1 MHKNNKFKETPLS
14 LKLCCHRPPRSTGVE
29 QIENPETEIEK
40 KRTRKEKEKENE
52 KGTKE
57 KNKEKATS
65 EKMAGSRS
73 TLGRSL
79 TLNR

>member
-1 MHKNNKFKETPLS
+1 M
-14 LKLCCHRPPRSTGVE
+14 E
-29 QIENPETEIEK
+29 QIENPKTEIEK
-40 KRTRKEKEKENE
+40 KRGREEKEKENE

-57 KNKEKATS
+57 KNKEKATK

>member
-1 MHKNNKFKETPLS
+1 M
-14 LKLCCHRPPRSTGVE
+14 E

-40 KRTRKEKEKENE
+40 KRGGEEKEKENE

-57 KNKEKATS
+57 KNKKKATK

-79 TLNR
+79 TLNRYTS

>member
-1 MHKNNKFKETPLS
+1 M
-14 LKLCCHRPPRSTGVE
+14 E
-29 QIENPETEIEK
+29 QIENPKTEIEK
-40 KRTRKEKEKENE
+40 KRGGEEKEKENE

-57 KNKEKATS
+57 KNKKATK
-65 EKMAGSRS
+65 EKMAGSKS

>member
-1 MHKNNKFKETPLS
+1 M
-14 LKLCCHRPPRSTGVE
+14 E

-40 KRTRKEKEKENE
+40 KRGGEEKEKENE

-57 KNKEKATS
+57 KEKNKAKATK

>member
-1 MHKNNKFKETPLS
+1 M
-14 LKLCCHRPPRSTGVE
+14 E
-29 QIENPETEIEK
+29 QIENPKTEIEK
-40 KRTRKEKEKENE
+40 KRGGEEKEKENE

-57 KNKEKATS
+57 KEKNKEKATK

>member
-1 MHKNNKFKETPLS
+1 M
-14 LKLCCHRPPRSTGVE
+14 E

-57 KNKEKATS
+57 KEKTKEKGTS